1 MERLDERASRRG
13 EVCKIRCGQKRNFEG
28 LNSAKFD

>member
-1 MERLDERASRRG
+1 MERLDERAKG
-13 EVCKIRCGQKRNFEG
+13 EVSKIRCGQKRNFEG